1 MQIVANKRNEID
13 VDKFDYFARDCH
25 HLGIPNSFDF
35 RYKTVYAAVKPIMYT
50 YIIYNRRYM
59 KFVRVIKVHGVLQIC
74 ARDKV
79 YKL

>member
-35 RYKTVYAAVKPIMYT
+35 RYKTVCICEA
-50 YIIYNRRYM
+50 YNSS
-59 KFVRVIKVHGVLQIC
+59 ITIGGT
-74 ARDKV
+74 
-79 YKL
+79 